1 MIKTI
6 RNHLAARLFL
16 AFLGVVFLAGAIH
29 TLTMN
34 LYITSAYDRHFAN
47 LGEGMQRM
55 MGNMRGLNLF
65 ENFRSAVNESMI
77 ISASAALVIV
87 ALASIVISRRIT
99 RPIQS
104 LTHAS
109 RQIAQGRYD
118 QRIPQEDIHEDE
130 LGQLGTSFNR
140 MAEKL
145 ESTEAMRRQL
155 IADIS
160 HELRTPLTAIKGS
173 IEGLIDHVLQPDEA
187 TYQQIYKEADRLQ
200 RLVEDL
206 QELSRVEALAFNLKK
221 ERTSISALIQSAVEA
236 LEPAFRQ
243 KGVILESRMDEA
255 LPQVMID
262 RDRILQVLQN
272 LLGNALHFTPPQ
284 GRVVISTVVE
294 NGSLSISVIDN
305 GIGIAS
311 EHLPHIFERFYRAD
325 RSRSRMNGSGSGIG
339 LTISKSLVEAHHGT
353 IIAASEGLDKG
364 SRFTFT
370 LPL

>member
-1 MIKTI
+1 MMKTI
-6 RNHLAARLFL
+6 RSHLAARLFL
-16 AFLGVVFLAGAIH
+16 AFLGVVFLAGTIH
-29 TLTMN
+29 TLAMN

-47 LGEGMQRM
+47 LGEGLQRM

-65 ENFRSAVNESMI
+65 ENFRSAVNESML

-87 ALASIVISRRIT
+87 AFASIVISRRIT

-104 LTHAS
+104 LTRAS
-109 RQIAQGRYD
+109 HQIAQGRYD
-118 QRIPQEDIHEDE
+118 QRIPPEDIHEDE
-130 LGQLGTSFNR
+130 LGQLGTSFNQ

-173 IEGLIDHVLQPDEA
+173 IEGLIDHVLQPDEP
-187 TYQQIYKEADRLQ
+187 TFHQIYREADRLQ

-206 QELSRVEALAFNLKK
+206 QELSRVEALAFNLKL
-221 ERTSISALIQSAVEA
+221 ERSSIYDIIQSAIQA

-243 KGVILESRMDEA
+243 KGVALESRVDDA
-255 LPQVMID
+255 LPLVMVD

-272 LLGNALHFTPPQ
+272 LLGNSLHFTPSQ
-284 GRVVISTVVE
+284 GKVVISAEAAGRALRVIVE
-294 NGSLSISVIDN
+294 DN
-305 GIGIAS
+305 GIGIAP

-325 RSRSRMNGSGSGIG
+325 RSRSRGNGGGSGIG
-339 LTISKSLVEAHHGT
+339 LTISKSLVEAHHGE
-353 IIAASEGLDKG
+353 ISAFSEGLGKG

>member
-6 RNHLAARLFL
+6 RSHLAARLFL
-16 AFLGVVFLAGAIH
+16 AFLGVVFLAGTIH

-47 LGEGMQRM
+47 LGEGVQRM

-77 ISASAALVIV
+77 ISASAALFIV
-87 ALASIVISRRIT
+87 ALASIIISRRIT

-104 LTHAS
+104 LTQAS

-118 QRIPQEDIHEDE
+118 QRIPQENIHEDE

-173 IEGLIDHVLQPDEA
+173 IEGLIDNVLQPNET

-206 QELSRVEALAFNLKK
+206 QELSRVEALAFNLKV
-221 ERTSISALIQSAVEA
+221 ERTSIDTLIQTAVNA
-236 LEPAFRQ
+236 LEPAFLQ
-243 KGVILESRMDEA
+243 KGVALESRMDHA
-255 LPQVMID
+255 LPQVMVDPD
-262 RDRILQVLQN
+262 RMLQVLQN
-272 LLGNALHFTPPQ
+272 LLGNALQFTPSK
-284 GRVVISTVVE
+284 GSVVISAGVE
-294 NGSLSISVIDN
+294 NGTLAIRVEDN
-305 GIGIAS
+305 GLGIAA

-325 RSRSRMNGSGSGIG
+325 RSRSRMNGGGSGIG
-339 LTISKSLVEAHHGT
+339 LTISKSLVEAHRGT
-353 IIAASEGLDKG
+353 ISAASEGLGKG
-364 SRFTFT
+364 SQFKVI